1 MPRLPELT
9 PETAP
14 PATRTMME
22 AQEKIYGSIL
32 NPLKLMGYCPTIV
45 EGQMALGQGIEKA
58 GQIEA
63 RLRCLVYT
71 FVAGLNG
78 CPF

>member
-9 PETAP
+9 IDTAP
-14 PATRTMME
+14 PATRRTME
-22 AQEKIYGSIL
+22 AQQATYGFVLNSTKI
-32 NPLKLMGYCPTIV
+32 MGYCPTIV
-45 EGQMALGQGIEKA
+45 EGQAALTRGIEQA
-58 GQIEA
+58 GNIEA
-63 RLRCLVYT
+63 RLRYLVYT

>member
-14 PATRTMME
+14 PATRKMMQTQQSMFG
-22 AQEKIYGSIL
+22 AVL
-32 NPLKLMGYCPTIV
+32 NPTKLMGYCPTIA
-45 EGQMALGQGIEKA
+45 EGQTALTQGIEKA
-58 GQIEA
+58 GNIEA

>member
-9 PETAP
+9 VETAP
-14 PATRTMME
+14 PATRKMMQ
-22 AQEKIYGSIL
+22 AQLDSLGTVL
-32 NPLKLMGYCPTIV
+32 NSTKLMGYCPTIA
-45 EGQMALGQGIEKA
+45 EGQMALTQGIDKA
-58 GQIEA
+58 GNIEA
-63 RLRCLVYT
+63 RLRYLIYT

>member
-9 PETAP
+9 IETAP
-14 PATRTMME
+14 PATREIME
-22 AQEKIYGSIL
+22 AQQARLGVVFNST
-32 NPLKLMGYCPTIV
+32 KLMGYCPTIV
-45 EGQMALGQGIEKA
+45 EGQTALAQVIEQA
-58 GQIEA
+58 GNIEA
-63 RLRCLVYT
+63 RLRYLVYT